1 MKSKRVVS
9 IVLFSVI
16 FLGSCSGTD
25 FNGSAGGGGG
35 TTGTLPG
42 SQQTPVVLT
51 TSADGASAT
60 SLILQS
66 KELLMTSTNL
76 FKNLGFLA
84 QSQMVTAASGTGSGV
99 CTDYGTYNYT
109 RTYSGGQYTM
119 IYTFNL
125 CRESDFQYDGS
136 LTAIGTPATFTEYI
150 AGLKILN
157 FKNNYTT
164 LIGSMVGS
172 SLSVKMAGT
181 GDAVNGQYTI
191 TMNGSMVAFDYY
203 TLGQHSMIFTALVS
217 GITVTTDGVTN
228 IRSTNVTA
236 NGKYSVQRTN
246 TKKITYQSFSV
257 NTQKQLV
264 TNIEDVSISGR
275 LITDTTPNSGLE
287 GVLDVTTVTSIRT
300 ALVPYP
306 PTTTQ
311 GTVVT
316 NSSATAQYGAVNSII
331 VSVGT
336 DTPQSFAKEFM
347 LMKQSD
353 FYAMEQQ
360 LPLVSGTTGTA
371 SGTVMSIS
379 ALSTGPSSSALNC
392 YTDVHVSYFLSTAP
406 TATIPN
412 WYVHWNSNL
421 NTCVPQ
427 AGIPYQEATSSTGI
441 ATNPCDVGLDINGAA
456 TDITSGGVE
465 HFLAAALPTGYY
477 VLSIDNY
484 SCATTVTNDATILV
498 GDYLFGPYNCTYTS
512 SDVDGSTPGAWCR
525 LADIRVNASGVI
537 DVLAPDGA
545 IPPWHP

>member
-1 MKSKRVVS
+1 MRNKLAVS
-9 IVLFSVI
+9 MVLFAAI

-25 FNGSAGGGGG
+25 FNGLVGGGGG

-42 SQQTPVVLT
+42 SQQTPVALT
-51 TSADGASAT
+51 TSADGASAA

-66 KELLMTSTNL
+66 KELLVTSTNL

-119 IYTFNL
+119 IYSFNL
-125 CRESDFQYDGS
+125 CRESDFQYDGD
-136 LTAIGTPATFTEYI
+136 LTAIGTPAAFTEYM

-164 LIGSMVGS
+164 LIGSLVAS
-172 SLSVKMAGT
+172 SMSVKMAGT
-181 GDAVNGQYTI
+181 GDDVDGQYTI
-191 TMNGSMVAFDYY
+191 TMNGSMAAFDYY
-203 TLGQHSMIFTALVS
+203 TLGQHSLSFAALVS
-217 GITVTTDGVTN
+217 VFTVTTDGITN
-228 IRSTNVTA
+228 IRLTNVTA
-236 NGKYSVQRTN
+236 NGKYSALRTN
-246 TKKITYQSFSV
+246 TKRITYQGFSV
-257 NTQKQLV
+257 NIQKQLL
-264 TNIEDVSISGR
+264 TNVEDVSISGR

-287 GVLDVTTVTSIRT
+287 GVLDVTTVTPIQT
-300 ALVPYP
+300 MLVPYP

-316 NSSATAQYGAVNSII
+316 NSTATVQYGAVNTIV

-336 DTPQSFAKEFM
+336 DTPQSFAKEFI
-347 LMKQSD
+347 LMKQND

-360 LPLVSGTTGTA
+360 LPIVSGATGTA
-371 SGTVMSIS
+371 SGTIMSIS
-379 ALSTGPSSSALNC
+379 ALSSAPSSSALNC

-406 TATIPN
+406 TATIPD
-412 WYVHWNSNL
+412 WYVHWASGL

-427 AGIPYQEATSSTGI
+427 AGIPYQEATSSTGV

-498 GDYLFGPYNCTYTS
+498 GDYLFGPYNCTYSS
-512 SDVDGSTPGAWCR
+512 SDVDGITPGAWCR
-525 LADIRVNASGVI
+525 LADIRVNGGVI